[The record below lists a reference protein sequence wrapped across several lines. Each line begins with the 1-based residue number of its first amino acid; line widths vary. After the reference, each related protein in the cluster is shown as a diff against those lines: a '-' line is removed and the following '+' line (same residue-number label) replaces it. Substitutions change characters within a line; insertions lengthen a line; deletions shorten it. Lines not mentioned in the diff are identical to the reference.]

1 MSEVELTPDGERAL
15 AEAQNFCWRSNVAI
29 VAPEHVLGGA
39 LLVLGNAGAPG
50 LPTVDTIREALLAV
64 QGVGE
69 TQLQSNVMF
78 GSSAR
83 EAINFVARA
92 VREAGGSDIGA
103 LELALGTIASD
114 EVNPMFY
121 ASLGVPKTELVAALE
136 GGAGDRPGH
145 QTRS

>member
-1 MSEVELTPDGERAL
+1 VTEVKLTHDGERAL
-15 AEAQNFCWRSNVAI
+15 AEAQNFCWRTNVGI

-39 LLVLGNAGAPG
+39 LLVLGAIGAGG
-50 LPTVDTIREALLAV
+50 LPSAETIREALLAV

-78 GSSAR
+78 GSAAR
-83 EAINFVARA
+83 EAINLVAQA
-92 VREAGGSDIGA
+92 VVQGGGTDIGA

-121 ASLGVPKTELVAALE
+121 ASLGVAKTELVAAL
-136 GGAGDRPGH
+136 GG
-145 QTRS
+145 